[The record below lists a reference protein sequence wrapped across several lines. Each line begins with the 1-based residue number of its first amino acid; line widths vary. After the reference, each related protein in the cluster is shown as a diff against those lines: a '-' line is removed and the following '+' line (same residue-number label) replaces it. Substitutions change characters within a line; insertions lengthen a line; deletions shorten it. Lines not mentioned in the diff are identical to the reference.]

1 MRMKHFIGIDMG
13 TQSMRAYLFDPE
25 GKIVSDASC
34 EYLPVYPKPGW
45 EVLFFRKN
53 L

>member
-45 EVLFFRKN
+45 AQCDA
-53 L
+53 